1 MVQESK
7 TARVK
12 GVCQKDMGQIE
23 GTPSGQVLDNLSSQI
38 NINGNEH
45 RIKEISM
52 NPLWY
57 KYIIE

>member
-7 TARVK
+7 TAQVK

-23 GTPSGQVLDNLSSQI
+23 GTLSGQVLDNLSSQI

-52 NPLWY
+52 NPL
-57 KYIIE
+57 